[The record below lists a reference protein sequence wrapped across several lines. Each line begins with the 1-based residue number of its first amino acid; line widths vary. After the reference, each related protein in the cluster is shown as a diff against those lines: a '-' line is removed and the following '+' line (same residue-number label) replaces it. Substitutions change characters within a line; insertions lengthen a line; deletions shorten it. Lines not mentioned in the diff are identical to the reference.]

1 MYAKVNWENQTVN
14 FVSDEEADK
23 VMKQPVIMYCIN
35 DQWFDTF
42 EVFNSVQEAIDF
54 LMSDHIYY
62 VAEAAIEDDWFIE
75 EYPELGGQDE
85 DGFFCVD
92 EDDLV
97 ENHADW
103 LENFLEHYKKIIIKP
118 CRPDDKYEFIK
129 VPD

>member
-1 MYAKVNWENQTVN
+1 MYAKVNWENQTIE
-14 FVSDEEADK
+14 FISDEEANK
-23 VMKQPVIMYCIN
+23 VMKQPVIMYYIN
-35 DQWFDTF
+35 DQWLDTF
-42 EVFNSVQEAIDF
+42 EVFDSVQEAIDF

-75 EYPELGGQDE
+75 EHPELGEEDK

-103 LENFLEHYKKIIIKP
+103 IKNFLEHYKKDIIKP
-118 CRPDDKYEFIK
+118 YRLDDTCELIK